1 MKVNFKS
8 SWVVPIVAIIA
19 GFIIGAVI
27 MLMFGYDP
35 VQNYINLFNGA
46 FGGLYSTGETLRNM
60 TPLVLTGL
68 GFAVASKAGFFN
80 IGGSGQY
87 LMGWFGVIIVALR
100 FSFLPGWLLI
110 IISILAGTIL
120 GGLWSGIAG
129 ALRAYF
135 GTSEVITT
143 IMLNYVSLY
152 FVNFAVKAWLAEKG
166 ADSSPNIPAKA
177 SLRGHFLENL
187 TANSTLHWG
196 FLFAIIACFIIWL
209 YFNRLKSGFELRS
222 VGINE
227 RASQYAG
234 MNVKKTIIVS
244 MLVSGLLAGLG
255 GALDG
260 LGNFQNISV
269 SNALPQVGYDGMA
282 VALLVNYSPIGII
295 FSALLISALQIG
307 GLSISVYSNTPTEIV
322 SIVTAAIIF
331 FVSIK
336 YVIELLLKKWKIR
349 KNQPQQPVKDEGAGE

>member
-1 MKVNFKS
+1 MKLKVKS
-8 SWVVPIVAIIA
+8 SWVIPLVAIIS
-19 GFIIGAVI
+19 GFIVGAII
-27 MLMFGYDP
+27 MLIFGYDP
-35 VQNYINLFNGA
+35 IQNYASLFDGA
-46 FGGLYSTGETLRNM
+46 FGGVYSVGETLRNM
-60 TPLVLTGL
+60 TPLILTAL
-68 GFAVASKAGFFN
+68 GFSVASKAGFFN

-87 LMGWFGVIIVALR
+87 LMGWFGAIIVALK

-110 IISILAGTIL
+110 IVSILAGALL
-120 GGLWSGIAG
+120 GGLWSATAG
-129 ALRAYF
+129 VLRAYF

-152 FVNFAVKAWLAEKG
+152 FVNFAVKDWLAGKG
-166 ADSSPNIPAKA
+166 EDSSPNIAAKA
-177 SLRGHFLENL
+177 SLRGNFLENL

-196 FLFAIIACFIIWL
+196 FLIAIIICFVIWF
-209 YFNRLKSGFELRS
+209 YFNRMKSGFELRS

-227 RASQYAG
+227 EASKYAG
-234 MNVKKTIIVS
+234 MNVKKTIIMS
-244 MLVSGLLAGLG
+244 MLISGLLAGLG

-295 FSALLISALQIG
+295 FSALLFSALQIG
-307 GLSISVYSNTPTEIV
+307 GMSISVYSNTPTEIV

-331 FVSIK
+331 FVAIK
-336 YVIELLLKKWKIR
+336 YVIELLLNKR
-349 KNQPQQPVKDEGAGE
+349 KNKPQKKEAVKEEGAGK